1 MSSKLSPN
9 GIEDEAIQTEID
21 SDSWYRIHTQD
32 IRTVM
37 INCYAEYTLCIG
49 HAVTV
54 SNRVVHRG
62 RAAYSAQIHQRRQS
76 TRQFGVYLLTK
87 V

>member
-32 IRTVM
+32 IRTAM

-49 HAVTV
+49 HAIPDRCCSV
-54 SNRVVHRG
+54 RLI
-62 RAAYSAQIHQRRQS
+62 RAAYRAHSYQNSQLTQR
-76 TRQFGVYLLTK
+76 
-87 V
+87 